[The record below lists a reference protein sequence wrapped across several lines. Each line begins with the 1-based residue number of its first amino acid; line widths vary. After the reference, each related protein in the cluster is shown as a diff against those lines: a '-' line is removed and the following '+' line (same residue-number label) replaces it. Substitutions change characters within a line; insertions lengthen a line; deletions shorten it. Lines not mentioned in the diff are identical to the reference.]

1 MYIYIT
7 KHDLNVNLTCDLEA
21 AEVTNCLKAHLMQ
34 SPSPEWPPKDHQ
46 LSQPVSPWILQS
58 WHLTNHFKVKEG
70 D

>member
-1 MYIYIT
+1 M
-7 KHDLNVNLTCDLEA
+7 EA

-34 SPSPEWPPKDHQ
+34 SPSPEWPPKDDQ